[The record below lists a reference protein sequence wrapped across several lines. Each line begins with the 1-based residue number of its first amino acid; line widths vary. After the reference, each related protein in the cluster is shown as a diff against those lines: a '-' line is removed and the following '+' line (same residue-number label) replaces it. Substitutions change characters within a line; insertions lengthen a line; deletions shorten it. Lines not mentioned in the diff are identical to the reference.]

1 MPPIKLYFLQAS
13 RCIRVAWN
21 LCELGISDYEVKFA
35 PRVNNAAPADF
46 KQAAGGLGKF
56 PTLVDADQVFY
67 ESGNICEYLCDKYD
81 TAHRLLPPPGSPE
94 RYKVLQW
101 VHASEATV
109 MLHGLACLYARW
121 NQQDGDVSKTIAGLS
136 KNVIKDLD
144 YLQAELEMS
153 GGKFLCGDK
162 LTVAD
167 IMMQF
172 SARFILER
180 ELGTQG
186 GKWPEIERWLEECE
200 NTEGYKRAWIMNH
213 YILEE
218 LVGGMISPSS
228 SSAEY
233 QLSKPLAQE
242 G

>member
-13 RCIRVAWN
+13 RCIRTAWQ
-21 LCELGISDYEVKFA
+21 LHELGLDYELKFA

-46 KQAAGGLGKF
+46 KQEAGGLGKF
-56 PTLVDADQVFY
+56 PTLLDDGNVFY
-67 ESGNICEYLCDKYD
+67 ESGNICEYLSDKYD
-81 TAHRLLPPPGSPE
+81 TSHRLLPAPGSPE
-94 RYKVLQW
+94 RYRVLQW
-101 VHASEATV
+101 VHASEATF
-109 MLHGLACLYARW
+109 MLHSLACLYARW

-144 YLQAELEMS
+144 YLQAELDKS

-186 GKWPEIERWLEECE
+186 GKWPGIEKWLAECE
-200 NTEGYKRAWIMNH
+200 GTEGYKKAVEKTGH
-213 YILEE
+213 
-218 LVGGMISPSS
+218 
-228 SSAEY
+228 
-233 QLSKPLAQE
+233 QL
-242 G
+242 